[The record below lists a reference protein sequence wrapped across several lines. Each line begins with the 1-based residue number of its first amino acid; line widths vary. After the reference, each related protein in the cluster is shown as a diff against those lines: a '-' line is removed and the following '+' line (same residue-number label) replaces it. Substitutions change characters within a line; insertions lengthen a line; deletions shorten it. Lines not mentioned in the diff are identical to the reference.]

1 MTFFRFDI
9 GERSRTAGRF
19 IGRVRRELLRA
30 VTEEKQAGLTQQ
42 ELARRLE
49 SRRSNINRQLSGEA
63 EITLRSLADFA
74 WALDRE
80 ITFELR
86 RPTKRRGQN
95 IAPIDV
101 DDRSQADQDHRT
113 EERERVGDITAIIG
127 PGVLRTLPVRPEEGR
142 TFVLIH

>member
-9 GERSRTAGRF
+9 GARSRTAGRLM
-19 IGRVRRELLRA
+19 GRIRRELLRA

-49 SRRSNINRQLSGEA
+49 SGRSNINRQLSGEA
-63 EITLRSLADFA
+63 EITLRSLADLA

-86 RPTKRRGQN
+86 RPDEAAGQN
-95 IAPIDV
+95 IAPQTSTIG
-101 DDRSQADQDHRT
+101 HRPI
-113 EERERVGDITAIIG
+113 RIIA
-127 PGVLRTLPVRPEEGR
+127 PKTSDE
-142 TFVLIH
+142 

>member
-9 GERSRTAGRF
+9 DARSRTAGRF

-30 VTEEKQAGLTQQ
+30 ITEQKRAGLTQQ

-49 SRRSNINRQLSGEA
+49 IRRSNINRQLSGEA
-63 EITLRSLADFA
+63 EITLRSLAELA

-86 RPTKRRGQN
+86 RPDNATGQN
-95 IAPIDV
+95 IAPV
-101 DDRSQADQDHRT
+101 TST
-113 EERERVGDITAIIG
+113 IG
-127 PGVLRTLPVRPEEGR
+127 HKPIKVIAPKT
-142 TFVLIH
+142 

>member
-9 GERSRTAGRF
+9 GARSRTAGRL

-30 VTEEKQAGLTQQ
+30 VTEEKRAGLTQQ
-42 ELARRLE
+42 ELAGRLQ

-63 EITLRSLADFA
+63 EITLRSLADLA

-86 RPTKRRGQN
+86 RPDEAAGQN
-95 IAPIDV
+95 IAPQTSTIGHKPI
-101 DDRSQADQDHRT
+101 R
-113 EERERVGDITAIIG
+113 IIA
-127 PGVLRTLPVRPEEGR
+127 PKTLDE
-142 TFVLIH
+142 

>member
-9 GERSRTAGRF
+9 GARSRTAGRL

-30 VTEEKQAGLTQQ
+30 VTEENRAGLTQQ
-42 ELARRLE
+42 ELARRLQ

-63 EITLRSLADFA
+63 EITLRSLADLA

-86 RPTKRRGQN
+86 RPDEAVGQN
-95 IAPIDV
+95 ILPQTSTIGHKPI
-101 DDRSQADQDHRT
+101 R
-113 EERERVGDITAIIG
+113 IIG
-127 PGVLRTLPVRPEEGR
+127 PKTSGD
-142 TFVLIH
+142 

>member
-9 GERSRTAGRF
+9 GARSRTAGRLM
-19 IGRVRRELLRA
+19 GRIRRELLRA

-49 SRRSNINRQLSGEA
+49 SGRSNINRQLSGEA
-63 EITLRSLADFA
+63 EITLRSLADLA

-86 RPTKRRGQN
+86 RPDQAAGQN
-95 IAPIDV
+95 IAPQTSTIGHKPIRIIAPKSL
-101 DDRSQADQDHRT
+101 DD
-113 EERERVGDITAIIG
+113 
-127 PGVLRTLPVRPEEGR
+127 
-142 TFVLIH
+142 

>member
-30 VTEEKQAGLTQQ
+30 ITEEQRAGLTQQ

-86 RPTKRRGQN
+86 RPDEAAGQN
-95 IAPIDV
+95 IAPIT
-101 DDRSQADQDHRT
+101 STIGHKPI
-113 EERERVGDITAIIG
+113 RVIATKSSN
-127 PGVLRTLPVRPEEGR
+127 R
-142 TFVLIH
+142 

>member
-9 GERSRTAGRF
+9 DARSRTAGRF

-30 VTEEKQAGLTQQ
+30 ITEQKRAGLTQQ

-49 SRRSNINRQLSGEA
+49 IRRSNINRQLSGEA
-63 EITLRSLADFA
+63 EITLRSLAELA

-86 RPTKRRGQN
+86 RPDNANGQN
-95 IAPIDV
+95 IAPV
-101 DDRSQADQDHRT
+101 TST
-113 EERERVGDITAIIG
+113 IG
-127 PGVLRTLPVRPEEGR
+127 HKPIKVIAPKTSK
-142 TFVLIH
+142 